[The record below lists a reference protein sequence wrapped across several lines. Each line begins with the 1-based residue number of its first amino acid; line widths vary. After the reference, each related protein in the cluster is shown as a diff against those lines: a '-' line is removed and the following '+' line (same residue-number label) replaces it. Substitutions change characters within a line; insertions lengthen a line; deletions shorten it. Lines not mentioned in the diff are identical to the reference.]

1 MNMISGNIETIIQY
15 LLFIGGYFFFCRL
28 TPTLLEYLSKLKTNV
43 SEESQS
49 IKARFDK
56 EYTESVKEPYS
67 AYTERNK
74 HLNPQRTYYKI
85 WTMVSVILVLFNSFI
100 LAEFLNNIGN
110 LSKAIMLDPVRLNYS
125 HLIAAVIVMV
135 EIFSGAGYFIFH
147 NNQRNDPD
155 ETVWSVLKWLS
166 IMTFLCLLFV
176 ETVMWMNLSVNF
188 EMSEKLLLSSN
199 NVFNT
204 AFDYFLA
211 ALGIGITFFE
221 FFTGYLTSY
230 YKEYAGES
238 HFVQLG
244 KTITYGIG
252 LILILF
258 IPSILLI
265 ILKGIASIITEL
277 IKIAAIPGNFI
288 YENIFSKNNKI

>member
-1 MNMISGNIETIIQY
+1 MNIISGNTETIIQY

-110 LSKAIMLDPVRLNYS
+110 LSKAIMLDPIRLNYS

-147 NNQRNDPD
+147 NNQKKDPD
-155 ETVWSVLKWLS
+155 ETAWSVLKWLS

-188 EMSEKLLLSSN
+188 DMSEKLLLSSN
-199 NVFNT
+199 NVFKT
-204 AFDYFLA
+204 AIDYFLA

-221 FFTGYLTSY
+221 FFVGYLTSY

-238 HFVQLG
+238 HFVQLA

-258 IPSILLI
+258 VPSILLI
-265 ILKGIASIITEL
+265 ILKGIVAIITEL
-277 IKIAAIPGNFI
+277 IKIVTMPGNFI
-288 YENIFSKNNKI
+288 YENIFTKNNKI